1 MERLL
6 GFLSKWHILFIIISV
21 ILIFALIGYFVE
33 KKRHKASPFK
43 IASEKN
49 KIEEINVQDLK
60 NMDQSMSLSDALNKN
75 VTIKPCN
82 QNNQTSGS
90 TPQQ

>member
-49 KIEEINVQDLK
+49 KVEE
-60 NMDQSMSLSDALNKN
+60 
-75 VTIKPCN
+75 
-82 QNNQTSGS
+82 
-90 TPQQ
+90 